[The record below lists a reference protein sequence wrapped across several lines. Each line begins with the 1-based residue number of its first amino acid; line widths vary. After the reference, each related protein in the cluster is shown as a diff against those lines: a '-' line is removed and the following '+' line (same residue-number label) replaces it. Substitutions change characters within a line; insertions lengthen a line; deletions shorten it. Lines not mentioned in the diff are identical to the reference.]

1 MQYQLENQS
10 CSQHPGYFL
19 EEKVLKKEANYQI
32 YLHLW
37 LSITYHRLWID
48 PVFWDPECMQSI
60 LYPWWVPLGIQAVK
74 IVSKWIYNLMP
85 SIPGGWNHQPSKLP
99 SYPVSPNMASWEI
112 TRHSMELCFAKSSKQ
127 VLWNLPAMEL
137 IPASFFVDVTFIW
150 VKKYIS
156 PTWILRPLGDDF
168 PY

>member
-1 MQYQLENQS
+1 MRNDGEYWILRCWMQYQLENQS
-10 CSQHPGYFL
+10 CSQPPGYFL

-32 YLHLW
+32 YFHLW

-48 PVFWDPECMQSI
+48 PVFWGPESMQSI

-99 SYPVSPNMASWEI
+99 SYPVSPNMSSWEI
-112 TRHSMELCFAKSSKQ
+112 TRHSMELVESSSHG
-127 VLWNLPAMEL
+127 ADSS
-137 IPASFFVDVTFIW
+137 IIFRGCDI
-150 VKKYIS
+150 Y
-156 PTWILRPLGDDF
+156 LGKL
-168 PY
+168 